1 MTVIHVF
8 IFTGICGIITL
19 IASAIYFHKREK
31 AE

>member
-8 IFTGICGIITL
+8 IFTGICGIIAF